1 VVSLRVIIDAANV
14 AHYKKGQNGKA
25 RLSNII
31 AAIKALEKGNH
42 EFLIIADASL
52 RHSIDQ
58 KEQYEKLVEDGI
70 IDEVPVGQIADH
82 FILETAE
89 QEKAKILSNDK
100 YRDFADEFQDIKNMR
115 MPFTIKGD
123 KLTFGKPKKPKKVK
137 NLLQNVSD
145 EILNEIERKRWEVYT
160 EKTTQPFSPLNVA
173 KAAILQ
179 LDQSN
184 QKTMG
189 TRIENAFHKV
199 PMFKNV
205 MAMVDDVE
213 TAAPYVIFVLV
224 HPKDYKA
231 AVHDAGNIS
240 VTVADR
246 LHLINRPLIAV
257 RNDLFVKPGE
267 FALNIIVSDEVEDI
281 CPFNVEIRINS
292 FDEMFVKNNSRNIAS
307 TIAARLGSWKF
318 PYVSVK
324 SDMLM
329 EKPGD
334 FDIYLEKGGKPDG

>member
-1 VVSLRVIIDAANV
+1 MKIIIDAANV
-14 AHYKKGQNGKA
+14 AHYKKGNNSKA
-25 RLSNII
+25 KFKNII

-52 RHSIDQ
+52 RHSIDK
-58 KEQYEKLVEDGI
+58 KEEYKKLVDDGI
-70 IDEVPVGQIADH
+70 IDEVPVGNIADH

-89 QEKAKILSNDK
+89 QEHAKVLSNDK
-100 YRDFADEFQDIKNMR
+100 YRDFADEFHDIKNMR
-115 MPFTIKGD
+115 IPFTIKGD
-123 KLTFGKPKKPKKVK
+123 KLVLGKSKKPKKVK
-137 NLLQNVSD
+137 NLLQNIAD
-145 EILNEIERKRWEVYT
+145 EILNEIERKRWEVFT
-160 EKTTQPFSPLNVA
+160 DKTTQPFSPLNVA
-173 KAAILQ
+173 KAAILR
-179 LDQSN
+179 LDTSN
-184 QKTMG
+184 EKTVG
-189 TRIENAFHKV
+189 TRIENAFHRM
-199 PMFKNV
+199 PMFKNI
-205 MAMVDDVE
+205 MEMVDDVE
-213 TAAPYVIFVLV
+213 TSAPYVIFVLV
-224 HPKDYKA
+224 HPKDYKS

-246 LHLINRPLIAV
+246 LHLVNRPLIAV

-281 CPFNVEIRINS
+281 CPFNVEVRINS
-292 FDEMFVKNNSRNIAS
+292 YDEMFVKNNSRNIAS

-329 EKPGD
+329 EKPGE

>member
-1 VVSLRVIIDAANV
+1 MRYIIDAANV
-14 AHYKKGQNGKA
+14 ANYKKGQNGKA